1 MADLTWQKSSY
12 CAQGNSCV
20 HVAAHDNT
28 VNVTESSDPSGAI
41 LRTTPTA
48 WAALL
53 RSVKAGTNHG

>member
-1 MADLTWQKSSY
+1 MADLAWQKSSY

-20 HVAAHDNT
+20 HVAARDRT
-28 VNVTESSDPSGAI
+28 VNVMESSDPTGAI

-53 RSVKAGTNHG
+53 RSVKDGTNHG

>member
-20 HVAAHDNT
+20 HVAARDRT
-28 VNVTESSDPSGAI
+28 VNVTESSDPTGAI
-41 LRTTPTA
+41 LHTTPTA

-53 RSVKAGTNHG
+53 RSLKAGTNHG